1 VGDSYERLKKQ
12 VDDILAKKA
21 KRLAKI
27 ITDEVYSYYT
37 NMPGYEQ
44 DEIEDLPTYGV
55 ILTLV
60 QQGIKK
66 AEAEH
71 IIPN

>member
-1 VGDSYERLKKQ
+1 MGDSYERLKKQ

-21 KRLAKI
+21 EKMAKI

-44 DEIEDLPTYGV
+44 DELENIPTYGV
-55 ILTLV
+55 ILSLV
-60 QQGIKK
+60 QQGIEK
-66 AEAEH
+66 AKAEH